1 MGKRTPLPCPG
12 DSVRV
17 FRRGAS
23 AEHGERRRLG
33 REGPRGDGGPVS
45 SRACCRECGSAASRS
60 GWGLSSCGQ
69 NPVLTNCSV
78 IKTDFLCF
86 KTLLVVCTDFPSF
99 HKVENHEITR
109 RGFEGN
115 CP

>member
-1 MGKRTPLPCPG
+1 MPCPG
-12 DSVRV
+12 DSVQCL
-17 FRRGAS
+17 GEEHPQSTAS
-23 AEHGERRRLG
+23 
-33 REGPRGDGGPVS
+33 DGGLDR
-45 SRACCRECGSAASRS
+45 RAPGGRRPGEQPGVLS
-60 GWGLSSCGQ
+60 GWGLSTCGQ
-69 NPVLTNCSV
+69 NPVLTNYSV

-99 HKVENHEITR
+99 HKVENHEITG